1 MGYRFILLCLFIS
14 LFAAA
19 THAQN
24 SSEVKLQQA
33 TQILQARGEIVFSFH
48 VATKDQIN
56 NDLTRIMSIDNVKP
70 AATGG
75 FDVIAYANATEFQT
89 FLSRNIPYEI
99 IPKDVPKALNMATTV
114 AQMATWD
121 RYPTYSVYEQMLAN
135 FASTYPTLCD
145 IDTILASTPS
155 GNYKIL
161 VARISDNVNTAEN
174 EPQFLYSSSMHGDET
189 TGYYLM
195 LRMINYLL
203 TNYGSISQVTN
214 LLNGVE
220 IWICPLA
227 NPEGTYYLSSPV
239 GSTVANSRRNN
250 LGNVDLNRNYKD
262 PLDGDHPDGLAWQA
276 ETQAFMTFAGNH
288 HFNMAGNFH
297 GGAEVTNYPWDTW
310 TTAGNPNAD
319 AAWWERVC
327 TNYVTTAR
335 AVTAGYM
342 TDTYT
347 DGVTEG
353 GDWYVITGGRQDYM
367 NYFHQCR
374 EVTIELDDVKTTA
387 TENLNGMWNTNYQ
400 SLLNYMQESMYGIR
414 GIITD
419 SCTGQPIR
427 AKVFANSYDQ
437 ANDSSHVYS
446 ALPVGNY
453 HKYVNTGTYSLTFS
467 APGYTSKTINNI
479 SVTNGTATVVN
490 VALVQPAPVANF
502 AADVTSTCNGT
513 VQFSNTGTYA
523 SSSTFLWNFGD
534 GQTSTDE
541 NPQHTYASNGTY
553 TVQLTI
559 TACAGSDSES
569 KTSYITVNMPAAPT
583 ATGATI
589 CGSGTATLTAS
600 GTNTLNWYSA
610 ATGGT
615 LLGTGSSYTTPSI
628 STTTTYYVE
637 NNVPATPT
645 NVGPAVGGASRNV
658 AAIEYF
664 DVYAPMTLVSVQAMA
679 GTAGSK
685 NITLLDNTGATVYT
699 SNVNVNTTTT
709 TVTLNWLIQ
718 PGTGYQLLTP
728 VNSTL
733 YRIYTGTAYPYT
745 AAGLCAITGC
755 DIGSDYYYSW
765 FNWTV
770 KGAGCSSARVPV
782 TATVQTSTAPTFN
795 AAGPYC
801 VGATPAALSTTST
814 NGITG
819 TWSPA
824 TISTASVGT
833 TTYTFTPTAGQCAT
847 TTTMNVVVNATA
859 TPSFTA
865 LGPYCTGA
873 TPAALSTTSTNGIA
887 GTWSPATISTAS
899 AGTTTYTFTPT
910 AGQCAT
916 TTTMNV
922 VINATATP
930 SFTALGPYCTGAT
943 PAALSTT
950 STNGIAGTWSPATIS
965 TASAGTTAYTF
976 TPTAGQ
982 CATTATMNVVVNAST
997 TPSFTALGP
1006 YCTGSTPAALSI
1018 TSTNGI
1024 AGTWSPATISTASA
1038 GTTTYTFTPT
1048 AGQCATTT
1056 TINVVVNATAT
1067 PSFTALGPYCEDDTP
1082 GTLALTSSNGITGTW
1097 SPSAISTASP
1107 GTTTYYFTPTAGQCA
1122 VNTNMNINV
1131 TAKTTPVFTQPGP
1144 YCVGATPAVLPS
1156 ISTNGI
1162 SGAWSPA
1169 VISTASAGTTT
1180 YTFTPDAGQCAEAA
1194 TLNVEVGTN
1203 ISATFN
1209 SFGPYCVG
1217 STPAALPATSL
1228 NGITGWWSP
1237 AVISTASEGTSTYTF
1252 TPDAGQ
1258 CAGIYTTDIVVTTE
1272 IAPTFAAAGPYCVG
1286 ATPATLQSTST
1297 NGITG
1302 TWSPAAI
1309 STASAGTTTYTFT
1322 PNAGQCA
1329 TTTTMNVVVNSTAT
1343 PSFTALGPYCVGGT
1357 PATLATTAT
1366 NGITGTWS
1374 PAAISTASAG
1384 TTTYTFTP
1392 NAGQCATTT
1401 TMNVVINATATPS
1414 FAALGPYCV
1423 GGTPATLATTATNGI
1438 TGTWSPAAIS
1448 TASAGTTTYTFT
1460 PDAGQCA
1467 TTTTMNVFV
1476 NATTTPSFAA
1486 LGPYCVGGTPATL
1499 AAASTN
1505 GITGSWSPAAIS
1517 TASVGT
1523 TTYTFTPDA
1532 GQCAEAYSMNV
1543 LVDNSISATFNTY
1556 GPYCVGATPST
1567 LSSTSNNGI
1576 TGTWSPAAI
1585 STASVGTTTYTFT
1598 PNGGQCA
1605 GPYTMSV
1612 NVTSGTTPPFS
1623 VMGPYCLGS
1632 TPGILPT
1639 TALNGVSG
1647 TWSPSVI
1654 NTSSVGTT
1662 MYTFTPNPG
1671 QCASNATLS
1680 ITVNP
1685 EYAFTESYSMCSG
1698 SSYSWHGMSLTSSGT
1713 YTVNHPSMYGCDSTY
1728 TLHLTVHPEY
1738 SYTENHTICPG
1749 SVYNW
1754 HGNTYS
1760 SAGTYY
1766 ANYTSQLGC
1775 DSVYT
1780 LNLSMGQ
1787 EYAFTDNQT
1796 ICEGA
1801 SLMWHGTSY
1810 SSAGTYTA
1818 TYSTISGCDSVY
1830 TLNLAVNPLPVVWLG
1845 NDTTICADTET
1856 LTLDAGNPGAIYL
1869 WSENGATS
1877 QSIQFTCSGC
1887 NAGEYPIWVTVNN
1900 GCSASDTI
1908 NVNIQLCDM
1917 IDESGNLIVSAFPN
1931 PTNGTLY
1938 LSLNNTDEDTD
1949 VTITNADGRIVFKGM
1964 LQNLN
1969 SSAGYKEFD
1978 FSEYAA
1984 GIYFIQ
1990 ITNTTQ
1996 VQMIRIVR
2004 Q

>member
-1 MGYRFILLCLFIS
+1 MGYRFIWLFLFIS
-14 LFAAA
+14 FFAAA

-24 SSEVKLQQA
+24 SSEIKLQQA
-33 TQILQARGEIVFSFH
+33 TQILQDRGEIVLSFQ

-70 AATGG
+70 AAAGG
-75 FDVIAYANATEFQT
+75 FDVIAYANATEFHT

-174 EPQFLYSSSMHGDET
+174 EPQFLYSSSLHGDET
-189 TGYYLM
+189 TGFYLM

-203 TNYGSISQVTN
+203 ANYGSLSQVTN
-214 LLNGVE
+214 LVNGAE

-239 GSTVANSRRNN
+239 GSTVANSRRAN
-250 LGNVDLNRNYKD
+250 LAGVDLNRNFPD
-262 PLDGDHPDGLAWQA
+262 PLDGDHPDGNAWQA
-276 ETQAFMTFAGNH
+276 ETQAFMAFADNH
-288 HFNMAGNFH
+288 HFNMSANFH
-297 GGAEVTNYPWDTW
+297 GGAEVMNYPWDTW

-319 AAWWERVC
+319 AVWWERVC

-342 TDTYT
+342 TDTYP

-367 NYFHQCR
+367 GYFHHCR

-400 SLLNYMQESMYGIR
+400 SLFNYMQESMYGIR

-502 AADVTSTCNGT
+502 AADVTSTCNGA
-513 VQFSNTGTYA
+513 VQFTNTGTYA
-523 SSSTFLWNFGD
+523 TGSTFLWNFGD
-534 GQTSTDE
+534 GQTSTLE
-541 NPQHTYASNGTY
+541 NPQHTYAANGTY

-559 TACAGSDSES
+559 TACAGSDSET

-685 NITLLDNTGATVYT
+685 TITLLDNTGATVYT

-733 YRIYTGTAYPYT
+733 YRINSGVSYPYT
-745 AAGLCAITGC
+745 AAGLCSITGC
-755 DIGSDYYYSW
+755 DVGSTYFYSW

-770 KGAGCSSARVPV
+770 QGAGCSSTRVPV
-782 TATVQTSTAPTFN
+782 TATVQTQSTPTF
-795 AAGPYC
+795 AALGPYC
-801 VGATPAALSTTST
+801 VGATPATLSTTST

-824 TISTASVGT
+824 TISTASAGT
-833 TTYTFTPTAGQCAT
+833 ATYTFTPTAGQCAT
-847 TTTMNVVVNATA
+847 TTTMNVVVNATT

-865 LGPYCTGA
+865 LGPYCVGA
-873 TPAALSTTSTNGIA
+873 TPATLSTTSSNGIT

-899 AGTTTYTFTPT
+899 AGTATYTFTPT

-916 TTTMNV
+916 TTTMNITV
-922 VINATATP
+922 NSIV
-930 SFTALGPYCTGAT
+930 T
-943 PAALSTT
+943 PA
-950 STNGIAGTWSPATIS
+950 
-965 TASAGTTAYTF
+965 
-976 TPTAGQ
+976 
-982 CATTATMNVVVNAST
+982 
-997 TPSFTALGP
+997 
-1006 YCTGSTPAALSI
+1006 
-1018 TSTNGI
+1018 
-1024 AGTWSPATISTASA
+1024 
-1038 GTTTYTFTPT
+1038 
-1048 AGQCATTT
+1048 
-1056 TINVVVNATAT
+1056 
-1067 PSFTALGPYCEDDTP
+1067 FTALGPYCEDDTP
-1082 GTLALTSSNGITGTW
+1082 GTLALTSTNGITGTW

-1122 VNTNMNINV
+1122 INANINV
-1131 TAKTTPVFTQPGP
+1131 DVTAISTPVFTQPGP
-1144 YCVGATPAVLPS
+1144 YCIGATPAVLPS

-1194 TLNVEVGTN
+1194 TLIVEVGSSIN
-1203 ISATFN
+1203 ATFN

-1217 STPAALPATSL
+1217 STPAALPVTSL
-1228 NGITGWWSP
+1228 NGITGSWSP
-1237 AVISTASEGTSTYTF
+1237 AVISTASQGTTTYTF

-1258 CAGIYTTDIVVTTE
+1258 CAGIYTTNIVVSTE
-1272 IAPTFAAAGPYCVG
+1272 ITPSFDAAGPYCVG
-1286 ATPATLQSTST
+1286 ATPATLPSTST
-1297 NGITG
+1297 NNITG

-1322 PNAGQCA
+1322 A
-1329 TTTTMNVVVNSTAT
+1329 
-1343 PSFTALGPYCVGGT
+1343 
-1357 PATLATTAT
+1357 
-1366 NGITGTWS
+1366 
-1374 PAAISTASAG
+1374 
-1384 TTTYTFTP
+1384 
-1392 NAGQCATTT
+1392 
-1401 TMNVVINATATPS
+1401 
-1414 FAALGPYCV
+1414 
-1423 GGTPATLATTATNGI
+1423 
-1438 TGTWSPAAIS
+1438 
-1448 TASAGTTTYTFT
+1448 
-1460 PDAGQCA
+1460 DAGQCA
-1467 TTTTMNVFV
+1467 GV
-1476 NATTTPSFAA
+1476 
-1486 LGPYCVGGTPATL
+1486 
-1499 AAASTN
+1499 
-1505 GITGSWSPAAIS
+1505 
-1517 TASVGT
+1517 
-1523 TTYTFTPDA
+1523 
-1532 GQCAEAYSMNV
+1532 YSMNV
-1543 LVDNSISATFNTY
+1543 VVDNSISATFNTF
-1556 GPYCVGATPST
+1556 GPYCVGETPATLAT
-1567 LSSTSNNGI
+1567 TSNNGI

-1598 PNGGQCA
+1598 PDAGQCA
-1605 GPYTMSV
+1605 GPYTMNV
-1612 NVTSGTTPPFS
+1612 NVTSGTTPPFG
-1623 VMGPYCLGS
+1623 VMGPYCVGS
-1632 TPGILPT
+1632 TPGTLPT

-1647 TWSPSVI
+1647 TWNPSVI
-1654 NTSSVGTT
+1654 NTSAVGTT

-1685 EYAFTESYSMCSG
+1685 EYAFSESHSICSG
-1698 SSYSWHGMSLTSSGT
+1698 SNYTWHGNTYTASGT
-1713 YTVNHPSMYGCDSTY
+1713 YTVNHPSMYGCDSTF
-1728 TLHLTVHPEY
+1728 TLYLTVYPEY

-1787 EYAFTDNQT
+1787 EYAFTDNQS
-1796 ICEGA
+1796 ICEGE
-1801 SLMWHGTSY
+1801 SYLWHGTLY
-1810 SSAGTYTA
+1810 SGAGTYTA

-1938 LSLNNTDEDTD
+1938 LSLNNTDEDAD
-1949 VTITNADGRIVFKGM
+1949 ISITNADGRIVFNGM

-1978 FSEYAA
+1978 FAEYAA
-1984 GIYFIQ
+1984 GVYFMQ
-1990 ITNTTQ
+1990 ITNETN